1 MHTKSILTGAITVF
15 SLFAPAASAES
26 LPWDQVAVTFKEPVG
41 DRFVG
46 VIHTVMG
53 TSTVKKASQISYT
66 FRIGDRGNQN
76 DYAVFFAHLPYVKS
90 VQPLP
95 KLSAADREMPD
106 VVIQVDPETRGLPT
120 ARPKAPRTR
129 GYVPGQLLVKP
140 KPNVS
145 AQAIANLN
153 QSLGATQKAQI
164 AGVGVWMMA
173 LPPNMSVEDA
183 QKKYMASGLFQYAE
197 PNRVMGLPDQPDS
210 DPTEPIGPQRGP
222 EGSGPLQA
230 PSPDNAG
237 PGIFLSPKQIV
248 GNHLLVRFRSGGP
261 TSELINQ
268 VYGTR
273 SLERTDADEVR
284 LGLPPSM
291 TPMVAARILRLC
303 PWVSYAEPSYG
314 R

>member
-1 MHTKSILTGAITVF
+1 MNTKSILTGAITVF

-26 LPWDQVAVTFKEPVG
+26 LPWDQVSVTFKEPVG

-66 FRIGDRGNQN
+66 FRIGERGNQN

-90 VQPLP
+90 VTPLP

-153 QSLGATQKAQI
+153 KELGATQKEQI

-173 LPPNMSVEDA
+173 LPPNLSVEDA

-210 DPTEPIGPQRGP
+210 DPTE
-222 EGSGPLQA
+222 
-230 PSPDNAG
+230 PDNAG

-284 LGLPPSM
+284 LALPPSM

>member
-1 MHTKSILTGAITVF
+1 MINKSILTGTIAVF
-15 SLFAPAASAES
+15 SLFAPAASAET

-53 TSTVKKASQISYT
+53 TSTVKKSSSISYT

-106 VVIQVDPETRGLPT
+106 VVIGVDPATRGLPT
-120 ARPKAPRTR
+120 PRPRQERPR

-145 AQAIANLN
+145 AQAIANLHKEW
-153 QSLGATQKAQI
+153 GVTQKDQI
-164 AGVGVWMMA
+164 AGIDVWLLA
-173 LPPNMSVEDA
+173 LPPSLSVEEA
-183 QKKYMASGLFQYAE
+183 QKRYMASGLFQYAE
-197 PNRVMGLPDQPDS
+197 PNRVMSLPAQPDA
-210 DPTEPIGPQRGP
+210 DPLE
-222 EGSGPLQA
+222 
-230 PSPDNAG
+230 PDNAG
-237 PGIFLSPKQIV
+237 PGIYLSPKQIV
-248 GNHLLVRFRSGGP
+248 GHHLLVRFRSGGP
-261 TSELINQ
+261 TAELINQ

-273 SLERTDADEVR
+273 SLERTDADEIR
-284 LGLPPSM
+284 LALPASM